1 MPTKLFERPAD
12 IGAPSLAGD
21 KRTLPAPPTVQR
33 GRFRT
38 IIAVVLP
45 IGLVVGIIGT
55 IVMLFLVGARTFTG
69 VGLIF
74 PLMMMLSFGG
84 MMINKFGGANK
95 KTRSEQEGEREDY
108 AQTLD
113 EFRNA
118 VDAVGEKQF
127 ERVLFFNPNPLDLVR
142 IVADGSARMWCH
154 RPQSFQF
161 GKCRVGLGLSQSAI
175 ELKTPKLPE
184 RTKRDAMPNTMLR
197 DFFLEKP
204 YIRDIPMPL
213 ALRSNP
219 GFAFYGHMP
228 TIHGLIRSMLCQL
241 ATFHGPDDMAIAVVT
256 ANPAQWGWLKWMPH
270 GCNPAT
276 HDGAGP
282 SRLVFTSAK
291 EFEQVFD
298 LNNTREKSFSPVK
311 EPEGGQHVEL
321 KVSDLRHLIVV
332 DDDTGAIEEWN
343 RVTRG
348 RTGVDATTF
357 LRLASRPA
365 DGCGWTPDTTFQ
377 VTDDRRICDVALG
390 EPFYYAHTDYMSIED
405 ADEFARAMATWD
417 VTKSASNVL
426 EVMQREG
433 GLLEELRID
442 DARYLEPHRI
452 HAARKSPDSKLR
464 GTFPLGRY
472 KDGSTFVM
480 NVNSTSAIPRGMGN
494 HGLLLGATG
503 SGKSWTL
510 LTFIISQA
518 ATHSA
523 EVLQHV
529 VLDWKGRS
537 FGRRVAD
544 LPGTL
549 MVLSNLGK
557 DSEYVERLEDV
568 LSGELD
574 RRQEILEAIAEK
586 TGRPELAEVEDYE
599 RARIEEGH
607 DDWEP
612 LPWIQIVVDE
622 FTELFEM
629 YPQIVPVFVR
639 IGRLGRSLRVN
650 MLLASQRM
658 EESKLRGMEAH
669 FGWRIALRAFSDAE
683 SRSFIGDVR
692 AAKIPEDGGGG
703 RGFLK
708 IGEGEPQEI
717 QIFDVGSPYR
727 PAREEVHAEVVQQTE
742 NYFEPQIFSVDTVPL
757 PERNSATAE
766 APAAQEPQLS
776 DDEAE
781 DDDDVAIGA
790 LVDVMVAALKPH
802 RPKKRHEMWLEDL
815 RAPRLLEDLHQQ
827 HFRRPWQQG
836 YSERPDTSITI
847 PVGIVDKPRQHAQ
860 EVLAYDLSAVN
871 VGIVGEP
878 GSGRTTTAMTFLTS
892 LAMRYTPKHVQ
903 FVGVRLGGP
912 GFSVLDKL
920 PHSAGVYGADDP
932 EGLTRAISEI
942 VNLVESRERSFP
954 EYGIEDVKDWRRRLF
969 GLTNGPV
976 PPDGFGEVWLGVDNW
991 QEFALKF
998 ERSYEAIKSIMGK
1011 CGSYGVHV
1019 LWTSSALIGGGM
1031 QTPVTNNTKLILE
1044 LRLGDDSMSDVS
1056 RQEAK
1061 KVPDDIPGRGLT
1073 KEGKKILH
1081 MMYAFPG
1088 RRRTAEGDLEASA
1101 LVEEIVAVVGDEKPA
1116 RVRRLPQKVSLDA
1129 VWRLPATEEDHK
1141 HSIRFGITDTDLGP
1155 ARLDFSKVNT
1165 FLAVGAAESGRSTL
1179 IRGIAQGIMTQY
1191 TPEEAVI
1198 YMVDIK
1204 RHQLGVVP
1212 EDSGYLGRYCFLQ
1225 DQVRTLG
1232 YELAEELKTRQP
1244 EGQSDQH
1251 MLMAGAQFTGKR
1263 IFVLIDDF
1271 NALANAGMALD
1282 PLTEFIELAGF
1293 LGLHLIIAGGTRDF
1307 FRWAG
1312 TGDLMR
1318 KVMGMQTPGLILN
1331 ASKHDGPLVGDV
1343 LGEPQREGRG
1353 LYVQAGGKVAAAMVA
1368 WTEPPTAA
1376 G

>member
-12 IGAPSLAGD
+12 IGAPSLSGD
-21 KRTLPAPPTVQR
+21 KRTLPAPPTVQPT
-33 GRFRT
+33 RFRT
-38 IIAVVLP
+38 YLSVILP
-45 IGLVVGIIGT
+45 VGLVVGIIGT

-74 PLMMMLSFGG
+74 PLMMMMSFGG
-84 MMINKFGGANK
+84 MMASRFGGGAGK
-95 KTRSEQEGEREDY
+95 KTRTEQEGERTDY
-108 AQTLD
+108 GKSLD

-118 VDAVGEKQF
+118 ADAVGERQF
-127 ERVLFFNPNPLDLVR
+127 ERVLFFNPNPLDLVP
-142 IVADGSARMWCH
+142 IVAGGAARMWCH
-154 RPQSFQF
+154 RPLSYQF
-161 GKCRVGLGLSQSAI
+161 GKCRVGLGLSQSAL
-175 ELKTPKLPE
+175 ELKTPKLPD
-184 RTKRDAMPNTMLR
+184 RTKRDPMPNAMLR

-204 YIRDIPMPL
+204 YVRDIPMPL
-213 ALRSNP
+213 ALRSDP
-219 GFAFYGHMP
+219 GFAFFGDMP
-228 TIHGLIRSMLCQL
+228 TIHGLVRAMLCHL
-241 ATFHGPDDMAIAVVT
+241 ATFHGPDDIGIAVVT
-256 ANPAQWGWLKWMPH
+256 ATPSKWEWLKWMPH
-270 GCNPAT
+270 SCDPDT

-282 SRLVFTSAK
+282 ARLVFTSAK
-291 EFEQVFD
+291 DFDRVFD
-298 LNNTREKSFSPVK
+298 LNNNRGAFVPVK
-311 EPEGGQHVEL
+311 EPEGGQHVAI
-321 KVSDLRHLIVV
+321 KPSTMRHLIVV
-332 DDDTGAIEEWN
+332 DDDTGAIEDWQEL
-343 RVTRG
+343 TRA
-348 RTGVDATTF
+348 RSGVEATTF
-357 LRLASRPA
+357 LRLAARKS
-365 DGCGWTPDTTFQ
+365 DGCGWTPETTFQ
-377 VTDDRRICDVALG
+377 VTSDGRICDIAVG
-390 EPFYYAHTDYMSIED
+390 EPFYYAHADYMSIEE

-417 VTKSASNVL
+417 VTKSASSVT
-426 EVMQREG
+426 EVMQQEG
-433 GLLEELRID
+433 GLLEELRIA

-464 GTFPLGRY
+464 GTFPLGRF

-568 LSGELD
+568 LTGELD
-574 RRQEILEAIAEK
+574 RRQEILDRVAEE

-629 YPQIVPVFVR
+629 YAQIVPVFVR

-717 QIFDVGSPYR
+717 QVYDVGSLYR
-727 PAREEVHAEVVQQTE
+727 PARQEVQAEVAQQTE
-742 NYFEPQIFSVDTVPL
+742 NYFEPQLFSLDAVPMPKRKL
-757 PERNSATAE
+757 AVIEPADAAPEV
-766 APAAQEPQLS
+766 
-776 DDEAE
+776 DDEE
-781 DDDDVAIGA
+781 EVGVDVAIGA

-815 RAPRLLEDLHQQ
+815 RAPRLLEDVHQK
-827 HFRRPWQQG
+827 HFGRPWQQG
-836 YSERPDTSITI
+836 FSERPDPSMTV

-871 VGIVGEP
+871 IGIVGEP

-892 LAMRYTPKHVQ
+892 LAMRYTPQQVQ
-903 FVGVRLGGP
+903 FIGVRLGGP
-912 GFSVLDKL
+912 GLSALDRL
-920 PHSAGVYGADDP
+920 PHSAGIYGADDP

-942 VNLVESRERSFP
+942 VNLVDSREQSFP
-954 EYGIEDVKDWRRRLF
+954 QYGIEDVKEWRRRRF
-969 GLTNGPV
+969 GLANGPV

-1011 CGSYGVHV
+1011 CSNYGVHV
-1019 LWTSSALIGGGM
+1019 LWTASSLIGGGM
-1031 QTPVTNNTKLILE
+1031 QKSVTDNTKLTLE
-1044 LRLGDDSMSDVS
+1044 LRIGDESMSDVS

-1073 KEGKKILH
+1073 KEGKKVLH
-1081 MMYAFPG
+1081 MMYGFPG
-1088 RRRTAEGDLEASA
+1088 RRRTAEGDLEVSA
-1101 LVEEIVAVVGDEKPA
+1101 LVDQIVAIAGTDKHA
-1116 RVRRLPQKVSLDA
+1116 RVRRLPQSVSLQQVREMPSTPD
-1129 VWRLPATEEDHK
+1129 DHK

-1155 ARLDFSKVNT
+1155 ARLDFTKAST
-1165 FLAVGAAESGRSTL
+1165 FMAVGAPESGRSNL
-1179 IRGIAQGIMTQY
+1179 VRGIAHGIMDNY
-1191 TPEEAVI
+1191 TSDEAI
-1198 YMVDIK
+1198 IHMVDIK
-1204 RHQLGVVP
+1204 RNQLGVVT
-1212 EDSGYLGRYCFLQ
+1212 EESGYLGHYCFTQ
-1225 DQVRTLG
+1225 DQVQVLAF
-1232 YELAEELKTRQP
+1232 ELAEELKARQP
-1244 EGQSDQH
+1244 EQKSNQK

-1263 IFVLIDDF
+1263 IFVLVDDY
-1271 NALANAGMALD
+1271 NALSASGMALD
-1282 PLTEFIELAGF
+1282 PLAEFIELAGF
-1293 LGLHLIIAGGTRDF
+1293 VGLHLIIGGQTRDF
-1307 FRWAG
+1307 YRWSN
-1312 TGDLMR
+1312 TTDLMR
-1318 KVMGMQTPGLILN
+1318 KVMGSQTQGVILN
-1331 ASKHDGPLVGDV
+1331 ASKHDGPLIGDV
-1343 LGEPQREGRG
+1343 IGEPQREGRG
-1353 LYVQAGGKVAAAMVA
+1353 LFVQPGGKVSATMVA